1 DILTN
6 FGLNTLLTREVARD
20 RDAAGRYL
28 FNSTVLRLALAVIG
42 VPLLVGFV
50 LVRHNAITPP
60 LEPQAILAIGLLYAA
75 LLPGTIST
83 GLTALFYA
91 FEKAE
96 YPAVITTVSTIVKVT
111 LGLATLLIGWGVPGL
126 AGGAIATNLVTL
138 GVLAWLA
145 RPLVGRFVQPLDG
158 RMIRLMLGESWPL
171 MLNHLLATVFFK
183 IDVVLMEAKIGRA
196 SWSGKVELTGSSVL
210 VEEK

>member
-1 DILTN
+1 LQAEDGI
-6 FGLNTLLTREVARD
+6 RD
-20 RDAAGRYL
+20 FHVTGVQ
-28 FNSTVLRLALAVIG
+28 TCALPI
-42 VPLLVGFV
+42 F
-50 LVRHNAITPP
+50 
-60 LEPQAILAIGLLYAA
+60 
-75 LLPGTIST
+75 
-83 GLTALFYA
+83 
-91 FEKAE
+91 
-96 YPAVITTVSTIVKVT
+96 
-111 LGLATLLIGWGVPGL
+111 
-126 AGGAIATNLVTL
+126 ATNLVTL